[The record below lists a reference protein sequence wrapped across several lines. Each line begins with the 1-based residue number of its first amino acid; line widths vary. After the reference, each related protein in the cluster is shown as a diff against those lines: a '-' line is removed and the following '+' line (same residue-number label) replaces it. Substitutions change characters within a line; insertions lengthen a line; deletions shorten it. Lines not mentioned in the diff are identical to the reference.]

1 VVVVPKKLAVET
13 AQKAQKRKD
22 DEDGK
27 RKQLEAGVLS
37 LDMYNMREPLQKAG
51 LCYVD
56 KPEDV

>member
-1 VVVVPKKLAVET
+1 VVIPKALAVET

-27 RKQLEAGVLS
+27 RKQLEAGTLS

-51 LCYVD
+51 LRYVD
-56 KPEDV
+56 NPEDV